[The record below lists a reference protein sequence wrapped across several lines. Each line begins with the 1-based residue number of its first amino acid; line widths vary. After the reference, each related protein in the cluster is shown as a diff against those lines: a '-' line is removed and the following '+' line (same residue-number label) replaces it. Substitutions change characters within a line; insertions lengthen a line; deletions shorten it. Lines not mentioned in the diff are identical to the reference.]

1 MNRKFYILGAL
12 AIASSLTMAQL
23 PSYDKSSVNEFE
35 TPKATTEKF
44 EKVKLN
50 IGGGFNQSFQALSH
64 SNTAAPK
71 IQYTETRTVKADGVT
86 IDSKISSTNANQLV
100 AIGTGFNT
108 AVANLNLDLHLAEG
122 VYMNMELYLSAR
134 HHNETWVKGGYIR
147 FDKLPFLKS
156 EFLDNIMQ
164 YTTVKVGHMEINY
177 GDAHFRRTD
186 NGNGMRNAFV
196 ENLIMDAFTTEI
208 GAEIDVMHNGFLGS
222 VSVTNGMINGR
233 PLVQPEIAG
242 VSDGKADPAFIGKL
256 GYDKQFTSDFR
267 GRLTGSIY
275 HTSGSNANT
284 LYGGDRAGSHYYGVM
299 DNALSTSTF
308 TSGRMNPGFG
318 DKVTAMMGNLFL
330 KYKGL
335 ESFTTIESA
344 SGRGRTEAT
353 GDRAASQIATEL
365 IYRFGKCEQFWLG
378 GRYNVADMRLA
389 GYADDVTVDRIAVS
403 AGWYVTKNIMAKA
416 EYVTQNYKGFNA
428 SDIRN
433 GGNFEGLAVQAIV
446 GF

>member
-1 MNRKFYILGAL
+1 MKRNLLTLGAL
-12 AIASSLTMAQL
+12 VLASSLALAQL
-23 PSYDKSSVNEFE
+23 PSYDKSVVNEFE
-35 TPKATTEKF
+35 TPKAEGEKF
-44 EKVKLN
+44 EKVKLK
-50 IGGGFNQSFQALSH
+50 IGGGFNQSFQSLSH
-64 SNTAAPK
+64 SNTADPK
-71 IQYTETRTVKADGVT
+71 MSGT
-86 IDSKISSTNANQLV
+86 TNLNQLV
-100 AIGTGFNT
+100 NIGTGFNT

-122 VYMNMELYLSAR
+122 VYMNMELYLSSR

-156 EFLDNIMQ
+156 AFLDNIME
-164 YTTVKVGHMEINY
+164 YTTIKVGHMEINY

-186 NGNGMRNAFV
+186 NGSGMRNAFV

-233 PLVQPEIAG
+233 PLVQPEVPG
-242 VSDGKADPAFIGKL
+242 VSDGIADPAFIGKL
-256 GYDKQFTSDFR
+256 GYDKQFTDDFR
-267 GRLTGSIY
+267 GRLTGSVY
-275 HTSGSNANT
+275 YTGGSNSNT
-284 LYGGDRAGSHYYGVM
+284 LYGGDRAGSHYYGVL

-344 SGRGRTEAT
+344 NGRGRTETT
-353 GDRAASQIATEL
+353 GERAASQFATEL
-365 IYRFGKCEQFWLG
+365 IFRFGSCEQFWVG
-378 GRYNVADMRLA
+378 GRYNVANMLLA
-389 GYADDVTVDRIAVS
+389 GYTDEVKVDRLAVS
-403 AGWYVTKNIMAKA
+403 AGWFVTKNIMAKA
-416 EYVTQNYKGFNA
+416 EYVKQNYNGFA
-428 SDIRN
+428 SSDIRN
-433 GGNFEGLAVQAIV
+433 GGQFNGLAVQAVV

>member
-1 MNRKFYILGAL
+1 MKRNLLTLGAL
-12 AIASSLTMAQL
+12 VLASSLALAQL
-23 PSYDKSSVNEFE
+23 PSYDKSVVNEFE
-35 TPKATTEKF
+35 TPKAEGEKF
-44 EKVKLN
+44 EKVKLK
-50 IGGGFNQSFQALSH
+50 IGGGFNQSFQSLSH
-64 SNTAAPK
+64 SNTADPK
-71 IQYTETRTVKADGVT
+71 MSGTTDL
-86 IDSKISSTNANQLV
+86 NQLV
-100 AIGTGFNT
+100 NIGTGFNT

-122 VYMNMELYLSAR
+122 VYMNMELYLSSR

-156 EFLDNIMQ
+156 AFLDNIME
-164 YTTVKVGHMEINY
+164 YTTIKVGHMEINY

-186 NGNGMRNAFV
+186 NGSGMRNAFV

-233 PLVQPEIAG
+233 PLVQPEVPG
-242 VSDGKADPAFIGKL
+242 VSDGVADPAFIGKL
-256 GYDKQFTSDFR
+256 GYDKQFTDDFR
-267 GRLTGSIY
+267 GRLTGSVY
-275 HTSGSNANT
+275 YTGGSNSNT

-344 SGRGRTEAT
+344 NGRGRTETT
-353 GDRAASQIATEL
+353 GERAASQFATEL
-365 IYRFGKCEQFWLG
+365 IFRFGSCEQFWVG
-378 GRYNVADMRLA
+378 GRYNVANMLLA
-389 GYADDVTVDRIAVS
+389 GYTDEVKVDRLAVS
-403 AGWYVTKNIMAKA
+403 AGWFVTKNIMAKA
-416 EYVTQNYKGFNA
+416 EYVKQNYNGFA
-428 SDIRN
+428 SSDIRN
-433 GGNFEGLAVQAIV
+433 GGQFNGLAVQAVV